1 MGSRLIDLTGKKFC
15 HLTVIGRASSN
26 RQGSATWNCLCDC
39 GKEVVFSNDHL
50 TRKAKP
56 VKSCGCQAIKS
67 GAKHSQWKG
76 YGEISGNWF
85 HSHILRERKQNDRVR
100 VPVDLTIEQI
110 WDLFLK
116 QDRKCALSGLPLT
129 ISGSHHYNDAS
140 VDRIDSS
147 KGYTID
153 NVQWVHKHINFM
165 KRTYSQDYFIEMCK
179 KVAENNG
186 GAGGCEIK

>member
-1 MGSRLIDLTGKKFC
+1 MTSRLIDLTGKKF
-15 HLTVIGRASSN
+15 HKLLVLERSGSN
-26 RQGSATWNCLCDC
+26 RQGGSSWLCLCEC
-39 GKEVVFSNDHL
+39 GKEKVFSSDHL
-50 TRKAKP
+50 TRKSYP
-56 VKSCGCQAIKS
+56 VKSCGCEAIKK
-67 GAKHSQWKG
+67 GPKHSQWTG
-76 YGEISGNWF
+76 YEEISGNWF
-85 HSHILRERKQNDRVR
+85 YNHILRERKQKHRTR
-100 VPVDLTIEQI
+100 VPVEITAKEI

-129 ISGSHHYNDAS
+129 ISGSSRYNDAS

-179 KVAENNG
+179 KVAENS
-186 GAGGCEIK
+186 GACDLK